1 MIDFTGTRMIQRGG
15 SWLRFTLRNK
25 LILRATYRIG
35 SKHSNIGLRIVKRK
49 ETKNEISQIDK
60 KGRG

>member
-1 MIDFTGTRMIQRGG
+1 MIDLTGTRMVQRGF
-15 SWLRFTLRNK
+15 SWVIFTSRHK
-25 LILRATYRIG
+25 WMIKATYRIG